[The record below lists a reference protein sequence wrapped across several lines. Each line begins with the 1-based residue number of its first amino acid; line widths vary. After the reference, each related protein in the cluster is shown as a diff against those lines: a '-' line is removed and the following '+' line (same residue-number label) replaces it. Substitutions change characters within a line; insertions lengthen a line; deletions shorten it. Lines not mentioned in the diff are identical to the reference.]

1 MQCTA
6 KLGNLCSGSFAS
18 EPSSHLLNSK
28 TVEFS
33 AVTDGVPG
41 NTGNHPQHLPH
52 LFWRI
57 NNELNIASH
66 REKLNKRRNIG
77 KQRRSNR
84 SQLKFKFK
92 SEKKDFDNF

>member
-66 REKLNKRRNIG
+66 REKLNKRRNIW

-92 SEKKDFDNF
+92 SEKKRF